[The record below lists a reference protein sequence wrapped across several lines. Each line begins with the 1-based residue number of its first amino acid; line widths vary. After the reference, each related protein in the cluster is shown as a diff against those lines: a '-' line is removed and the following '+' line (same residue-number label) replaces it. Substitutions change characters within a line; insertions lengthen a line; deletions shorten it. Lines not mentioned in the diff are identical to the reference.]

1 MPPLF
6 AFHLRFFATYR
17 IPGHSTEMLCYY
29 VAIRKKEVIEMIRKF
44 MKSKWWHLTA
54 AVTSLVTV
62 GYAVYMAVT
71 YHVIMV
77 WILMASVFMT
87 VYEFWKFVSHHKTA

>member
-1 MPPLF
+1 MIK
-6 AFHLRFFATYR
+6 RF
-17 IPGHSTEMLCYY
+17 LN
-29 VAIRKKEVIEMIRKF
+29 
-44 MKSKWWHLTA
+44 SKWWYLTA
-54 AVTSLVTV
+54 AITSAATV

-87 VYEFWKFVSHHKTA
+87 FYEFWKFASHVKNS